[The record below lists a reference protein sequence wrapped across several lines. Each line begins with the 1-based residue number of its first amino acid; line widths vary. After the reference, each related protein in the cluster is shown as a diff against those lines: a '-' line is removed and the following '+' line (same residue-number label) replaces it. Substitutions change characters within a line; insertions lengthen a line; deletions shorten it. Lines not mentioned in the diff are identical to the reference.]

1 MVDNLT
7 IILFLCAT
15 VPMVPAIYA
24 VPDKKSKLFL
34 GYMLLGMVM
43 CLIASEFNSILLA
56 FFGNDVRYVSSNIT
70 PIVEE
75 ALKALPVLYYAF
87 FFSDNRETLLSIAF
101 AMGVGFAILENMVI
115 LVGSV
120 DNVSIIWAFMRGFGA
135 ARMHSACTSLVGNG
149 ISYIHKRRKL
159 FYCGTFS
166 LLIFASISH
175 GLFNMLIQSEHR
187 WTAYIVI
194 VSIYAPQLW
203 SLFKKLFSRKK
214 DG

>member
-1 MVDNLT
+1 MT
-7 IILFLCAT
+7 AAEFQAR
-15 VPMVPAIYA
+15 
-24 VPDKKSKLFL
+24 
-34 GYMLLGMVM
+34 
-43 CLIASEFNSILLA
+43 LIARIPAEDWRRLA
-56 FFGNDVRYVSSNIT
+56 EDDPCLVISRW
-70 PIVEE
+70 
-75 ALKALPVLYYAF
+75 
-87 FFSDNRETLLSIAF
+87 NRETLLSIAF

-187 WTAYIVI
+187 WAAYIVI
-194 VSIYAPQLW
+194 VSMYVPQLW
-203 SLFKKLFSRKK
+203 SLFKKLFSWKK